1 MERWRGPDRLEIVAD
16 ELGPSLRCAAP
27 EITPRYHRPDTIM
40 LLGVAG
46 SPWDEPRAPET
57 TGRTRETVEDQ
68 VEHAGSRE
76 YTGCRPRCLH
86 MSRRRSMCTVGMASV
101 TGSAG

>member
-57 TGRTRETVEDQ
+57 TGRTRETSKIRWNTPDRGSTRV
-68 VEHAGSRE
+68 AGRAV
-76 YTGCRPRCLH
+76 
-86 MSRRRSMCTVGMASV
+86 CT
-101 TGSAG
+101 